1 MNTSLL
7 FIATVL
13 IWGTTWIAIALQVGA
28 MPVMVSIF
36 YRFALAGLVMLAG
49 LALLGRLARPAHW
62 RFVALQ
68 ALCLFSFNF
77 VGLYKA
83 AGLIPSGL
91 VSVVFSLA
99 SIFNAVNARIFFGER
114 ITLRVVGAGAIG
126 ASGLVLLFWHDLF
139 TTLDGNSLRG
149 IAWAGFGTM
158 MFSLGNMASRRNS
171 ALGTSP
177 VTANAWGM
185 GMGAVVLLI
194 LILATGQPVVLP
206 EGMTSWAALIY
217 LAVIGSVAGF
227 TTYLLLVQKIGSAR
241 AGYATVVFPMVALLI
256 STLFEGYQWTW
267 TAAAGLCLIV
277 FGNIVM
283 FARRPNGSS
292 RHPARQKP
300 R

>member
-1 MNTSLL
+1 
-7 FIATVL
+7 
-13 IWGTTWIAIALQVGA
+13 
-28 MPVMVSIF
+28 
-36 YRFALAGLVMLAG
+36 
-49 LALLGRLARPAHW
+49 
-62 RFVALQ
+62 
-68 ALCLFSFNF
+68 
-77 VGLYKA
+77 
-83 AGLIPSGL
+83 
-91 VSVVFSLA
+91 
-99 SIFNAVNARIFFGER
+99 
-114 ITLRVVGAGAIG
+114 
-126 ASGLVLLFWHDLF
+126 
-139 TTLDGNSLRG
+139 
-149 IAWAGFGTM
+149 
-158 MFSLGNMASRRNS
+158 
-171 ALGTSP
+171 
-177 VTANAWGM
+177 
-185 GMGAVVLLI
+185 MGAVVLLI

-292 RHPARQKP
+292 SHPARQKP